1 MVSACDRAE
10 NMEGRQKVKREKKQI
25 KLFQS
30 IIIIISRRIF
40 SIGFP
45 WKRERE
51 RERENVFHGL
61 LFFSSPER
69 NKRGVN

>member
-1 MVSACDRAE
+1 
-10 NMEGRQKVKREKKQI
+10 MEGRKSEEGKKQI

-51 RERENVFHGL
+51 KNVFHGL
-61 LFFSSPER
+61 LFFSSRER
-69 NKRGVN
+69 DKRGVN